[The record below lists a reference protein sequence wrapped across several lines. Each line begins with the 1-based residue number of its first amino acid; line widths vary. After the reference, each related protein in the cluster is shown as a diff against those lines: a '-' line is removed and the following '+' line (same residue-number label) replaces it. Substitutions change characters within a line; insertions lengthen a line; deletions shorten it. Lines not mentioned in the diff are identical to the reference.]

1 MGHSHRPK
9 PGPMQHRGRMAAQLD
24 IAERGIDFARA
35 FAAATLFSSEWF
47 TIGYREQL
55 AAHGEVNN

>member
-1 MGHSHRPK
+1 MR
-9 PGPMQHRGRMAAQLD
+9 HRGRLAAQVD

-35 FAAATLFSSEWF
+35 FAAATSFSSEWF

-55 AAHGEVNN
+55 VAHREAGT